1 MEEKRLVIILSI
13 LLALEIIQVIEKIVE
28 LVLR

>member
-13 LLALEIIQVIEKIVE
+13 LLAVEIIQVIEKIVE